1 MKLSAHQEE
10 KSQITTAQV
19 KTNEQQENHL
29 DGVTVT
35 ASLPAPN
42 VIIPG
47 RMAEI
52 VSLQQRQD
60 RLLQEQERYQTS
72 QREHENQLRDEQHQF
87 QTSQQQIRN
96 LEQTMRDREQAL
108 TVAQRERDTAM
119 EEARE
124 NKRHRSRR
132 DFAETRNRH
141 GRGNLERGLPTTS
154 ILAGTTA
161 PGWEQHLPQS
171 ESDGTMHKRVMALFV
186 QIEIYAENF
195 YRNAAVPISPELQ
208 TVLMKVHS
216 SYLPGPVVSLLS
228 LTKKPTLLIKHC
240 LAYLIVSRITAD
252 SDAPASF
259 LPADF
264 VALPRAM
271 GGTRANQDKPGKQH
285 AKRFVTPV
293 TDNHSICTSS
303 LSLARSILLSQSPFQ
318 RLPLHAGCQY
328 RGRSRPF
335 LLGIRAVDHRPERSR
350 GQTPAPDRHHERCR
364 RHRHPD
370 LLATEQV
377 CVSLDCP

>member
-10 KSQITTAQV
+10 KSQITTAQE
-19 KTNEQQENHL
+19 KTNEQQENHP
-29 DGVTVT
+29 DGATVT
-35 ASLPAPN
+35 DSPPAPN
-42 VIIPG
+42 VVIPG

-72 QREHENQLRDEQHQF
+72 QREHENQLRDEQHQL
-87 QTSQQQIRN
+87 QTSQQQIRNLEQQIHN

-124 NKRHRSRR
+124 NKRHRSRGG
-132 DFAETRNRH
+132 FAETRNRH

-195 YRNAAVPISPELQ
+195 YRNAVVPISPELQ
-208 TVLMKVHS
+208 TELMKVHS
-216 SYLPGPVVSLLS
+216 SYLPHSVVSLLS
-228 LTKKPTLLIKHC
+228 QTKTPTLLIKHC

-252 SDAPASF
+252 SDAPSSF

-271 GGTRANQDKPGKQH
+271 GGTRANQDKPGKIC
-285 AKRFVTPV
+285 FI
-293 TDNHSICTSS
+293 SI
-303 LSLARSILLSQSPFQ
+303 
-318 RLPLHAGCQY
+318 
-328 RGRSRPF
+328 GR
-335 LLGIRAVDHRPERSR
+335 
-350 GQTPAPDRHHERCR
+350 
-364 RHRHPD
+364 
-370 LLATEQV
+370 
-377 CVSLDCP
+377 